1 MNARIDHLVIAA
13 DSLEQGTAWCE
24 ALFGVQPSGGGKHAL
39 MGTHNHVMDIS
50 TERFPQCYLEI
61 IAVDPGAPEPG
72 RPRWFGLDQP
82 ALREAVRERP
92 RLVHAVARTA
102 ALETLRQGLATCG
115 LDPGVPVAV
124 QRDSPY
130 GTLKWLIT
138 VREDGRTECGGA
150 LPTLIEWT
158 GPHPC
163 DHLPQT
169 ALALQELVLRGVPE
183 EALAVLKMPGVKAGT
198 AKAAS
203 STPLS
208 ATLDSPRGTVVIDS
222 WRAGK

>member
-1 MNARIDHLVIAA
+1 
-13 DSLEQGTAWCE
+13 
-24 ALFGVQPSGGGKHAL
+24 
-39 MGTHNHVMDIS
+39 MGTHNRVMDIS

-61 IAVDPGAPEPG
+61 LAVDPGAPAPG

-102 ALETLRQGLATCG
+102 VLETLRQGLATCG
-115 LDPGVPVAV
+115 LDPGLPLAA
-124 QRDSPY
+124 QRDTPY

-138 VREDGRTECGGA
+138 VRDDGRTECGGA

-163 DHLPQT
+163 DHLPPT
-169 ALALQELVLRGVPE
+169 PVGLLGLVLRGVPE
-183 EALAVLKMPGVKAGT
+183 EALAVLKLPGVGAGP
-198 AKAAS
+198 AVAAHP
-203 STPLS
+203 TPLS
-208 ATLDSPRGTVVIDS
+208 ATLSSPRGPVVIDS
-222 WRAGK
+222 WHAGK